1 MHWSWMIETVEVVG
15 VGLRSVGEDG
25 SRHGVHGAVVEVVPG
40 KWHVPQF
47 RSGVE
52 VVVEL
57 FRRVIDDDGR
67 AEGQGQAD
75 QQ

>member
-1 MHWSWMIETVEVVG
+1 MRSSWMIETVEVVS
-15 VGLRSVGEDG
+15 VGFRSVGEDG
-25 SRHGVHGAVVEVVPG
+25 SRHGIHGAVVEVEPG
-40 KWHVPQF
+40 QWDEPQF

-57 FRRVIDDDGR
+57 FRRVVDDDGR

>member
-1 MHWSWMIETVEVVG
+1 MIETVEVVG

-25 SRHGVHGAVVEVVPG
+25 SRHGVHGTVVEVVPG
-40 KWHVPQF
+40 KWHEPQF
-47 RSGVE
+47 RPGVE

-57 FRRVIDDDGR
+57 FRRVVDDDGR

>member
-1 MHWSWMIETVEVVG
+1 MDWSWMIETVEVVG

-25 SRHGVHGAVVEVVPG
+25 SRHGVHGAIVEVEPG
-40 KWHVPQF
+40 KWHEPQF
-47 RSGVE
+47 RPGVE

-57 FRRVIDDDGR
+57 FRRVVDDDGR